1 PFHITDALNDD
12 RVIGHPSREAVQA
25 YCGVPLMDKE
35 GKIFGTLCHFDFK
48 PMPVPDGHVELMEA
62 VAPLIEKYDKV
73 TYTPRRK
80 AL

>member
-1 PFHITDALNDD
+1 M
-12 RVIGHPSREAVQA
+12 
-25 YCGVPLMDKE
+25 PLMDKE